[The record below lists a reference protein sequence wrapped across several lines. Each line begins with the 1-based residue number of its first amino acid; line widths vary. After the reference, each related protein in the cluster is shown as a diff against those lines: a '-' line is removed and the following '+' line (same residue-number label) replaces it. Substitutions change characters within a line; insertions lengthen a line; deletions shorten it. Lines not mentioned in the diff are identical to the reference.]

1 MALSC
6 PGTIFPTSRFCR
18 SFLCKNYKTGSS
30 SIGQNTSVDSKMM
43 VLINIRTIGY
53 NIKTKM
59 WVSRALPSW
68 PCPFLFFEFS
78 RSQLYFSGF
87 AFPLIFRGLHSCP
100 EHRQTS
106 RFSQPGAFG
115 ECGRRLGREFPN
127 NLHQAPGLIVK
138 VSIQTN
144 FFLLLNTCTMRG
156 AVSISITTFGKAL
169 QQVRIY

>member
-1 MALSC
+1 ME
-6 PGTIFPTSRFCR
+6 TIILR
-18 SFLCKNYKTGSS
+18 SIQHFTMHFTTVSYTHLDVYKRQ
-30 SIGQNTSVDSKMM
+30 GQNTSVDSKMM
-43 VLINIRTIGY
+43 VLSNIRTIGY

-87 AFPLIFRGLHSCP
+87 AFPLFFCALPSCP

-115 ECGRRLGREFPN
+115 ECGRRLEREFPN

-144 FFLLLNTCTMRG
+144 FFLLLNL
-156 AVSISITTFGKAL
+156 SLIHI
-169 QQVRIY
+169 